1 MTTPQPNPNRYGER
15 TMNTFF
21 VFSHIDG
28 DDIKHYR
35 QFESPAGPYYATA
48 RQTGGTKAAAST
60 DTITGELFRAQEHD
74 DLTVSHELVREI
86 AGIDFDRLRE
96 KTVTKFITALT
107 KYAGTE
113 KTMTFA
119 SKTAFER
126 FIRDHA

>member
-1 MTTPQPNPNRYGER
+1 
-15 TMNTFF
+15 MNTFW

-28 DDIKHYR
+28 GGTKHYR

-48 RQTGGTKAAAST
+48 RQAGGTKAPGGKG
-60 DTITGELFRAQEHD
+60 TITGKLFRAQEHD
-74 DLTVSHELVREI
+74 DLTVSHALVREI

-96 KTVTKFITALT
+96 KTVAKFITALT

>member
-1 MTTPQPNPNRYGER
+1 
-15 TMNTFF
+15 MNTFW
-21 VFSHIDG
+21 VFAHIDG
-28 DDIKHYR
+28 DGIKHYR

-48 RQTGGTKAAAST
+48 RQAGGTKAVGGKG
-60 DTITGELFRAQEHD
+60 TITGKLFRAQEHD

-96 KTVTKFITALT
+96 KTAAKFITALT

-119 SKTAFER
+119 SKTTFER

>member
-1 MTTPQPNPNRYGER
+1 
-15 TMNTFF
+15 MNTFW

-28 DDIKHYR
+28 GGTKHYR

-48 RQTGGTKAAAST
+48 WQPGRIKVDAGT
-60 DTITGELFRAQEHD
+60 DTITGKLFRAQEHD

-86 AGIDFDRLRE
+86 AGIDFDRLQV
-96 KTVTKFITALT
+96 KTVAKFITVLT

>member
-1 MTTPQPNPNRYGER
+1 
-15 TMNTFF
+15 MNTFW

-28 DDIKHYR
+28 GGTKHYR

-48 RQTGGTKAAAST
+48 WQPGRIKVDAGTG
-60 DTITGELFRAQEHD
+60 TITGKLFRAQEHD

-86 AGIDFDRLRE
+86 AGIDFERLRE
-96 KTVTKFITALT
+96 KTVAKFITALT

-126 FIRDHA
+126 FIKDHA

>member
-1 MTTPQPNPNRYGER
+1 
-15 TMNTFF
+15 MNTIW

-28 DDIKHYR
+28 GGTKHYR
-35 QFESPAGPYYATA
+35 QFESPAGPYYVTA
-48 RQTGGTKAAAST
+48 RQAGGTKAVGGKC
-60 DTITGELFRAQEHD
+60 TITGKLFRAQEHD
-74 DLTVSHELVREI
+74 DLTVSHVLVRVIE
-86 AGIDFDRLRE
+86 GIDFEGLRE
-96 KTVTKFITALT
+96 KTVAKFITALT